1 MIDFMKK
8 LLYISFL
15 LLLFPLLAKAQFEQL
30 DSEANGPVKQIRT
43 KMQIE
48 NGPAGISLVYG
59 SSPMSEIISSYEFDQ
74 DYRCVASFSSMDLT
88 SYDTIVYA
96 GNSGYIKKISEKRPD
111 GEIQSIRHFNSD
123 GHCVATLFLRADT
136 IWRMDSTVYNQYGKP
151 SIVYE
156 SKSFDTPFLL
166 HVAKVCSY
174 DSTGLL
180 LRNDFYYPDMQ
191 TVAHA
196 HNFIYKKG
204 QVVREYINAE
214 GKVSGKETYTFDEKG
229 RLIKITSK
237 NQKIRFSDFDAYG
250 NWRRKESDMSDSLFP
265 INVIT
270 VETREITYYEE

>member
-1 MIDFMKK
+1 MKK
-8 LLYISFL
+8 LLYISL
-15 LLLFPLLAKAQFEQL
+15 SLLLFPLLAEAQFEQL
-30 DSEANGPVKQIRT
+30 DSEASGPVKQIRS

-48 NGPAGISLVYG
+48 NGPAGLSLAYG
-59 SSPMSEIISSYEFDQ
+59 SSTISEIINSYEFDQ
-74 DYRCVASFSSMDLT
+74 DYRCVASFSSVDLT

-96 GNSGYIKKISEKRPD
+96 GNSEYIKRISEKRPD
-111 GEIQSIRHFNSD
+111 GEIQSIKHFDAD

-136 IWRMDSTVYNQYGKP
+136 VWRMDSTVYNQWGKP

-156 SKSFDTPFLL
+156 SKGFDNPFLL
-166 HVAKVCSY
+166 HVAKVCRY

-191 TVAHA
+191 TVAYA
-196 HNFIYKKG
+196 HKFIYKKG
-204 QVVREYINAE
+204 KVVQEYINAE
-214 GKVSGKETYTFDEKG
+214 GKVSAKETYTFDKNG
-229 RLIKITSK
+229 RLIKISRK
-237 NQKIRFSDFDAYG
+237 NQKTRFSDFDAYG